1 MGFHSR
7 KAIASHPLKP
17 PMAEKRPRVIQRHG
31 DSIRDD
37 HSWLREKDDPAVA
50 AYLAA
55 ENAYADAGLAHTK
68 SFQKVLYGEMLG
80 RIKETDESVPYRE
93 GLYLYYSRTEEGKQ
107 YRIFCRK
114 RSLEA
119 PEEITIDVNALA
131 EDHSFMALGVYAVSD
146 DGSILAYS
154 TDSTGFR
161 EYTLCF
167 KDLRTGR
174 LLGDRIERVGSFA
187 WGSDPGTMFFTVD
200 DPAKRPYRLYR
211 HVLGGAEPDLI
222 FEESDDRFRV
232 YVERTRSKAYFLLT
246 SESHTTSE
254 VRFLPGESFT
264 ADWKVLA
271 PRRHEREYDVD
282 HRGDRFFIRVNDT
295 GRNFRLVS
303 VPVTDPS
310 EHNWDELIPHRPDV
324 MLEGCEVFAA
334 HYVVLE
340 RQAGL
345 PQIRVTHF
353 DSGRSHPIPFPESV
367 YDAGQATN
375 REWESDTYRY
385 YYESLTTPLSIYDH
399 DVTQRT
405 DTLLKRTPVLG
416 DYDPEDYVS
425 ERLEAAAA
433 DGTAVPVSLVYR
445 RGRTRDRQSPLL
457 LIAYGSYAIPYP
469 VSFSSNRLSL
479 LDRGFGIA
487 IAHVRGGGD
496 LGRPWHD
503 QGRMMAKMNT
513 FTDFITAAEHLVERG
528 YTSSRGLVIEGG
540 SAGGLLMGAVVNM
553 RPDLFRAVVM
563 QVPFLDVLNTM
574 SDPSLPLTVSEYEEW
589 GNPEVK
595 AQHDYIRGYDPYT
608 NLSRGS
614 YPALLVKSSFN
625 DSQVMYWEPAKYT
638 AKLRTLKTDRNPLL
652 LITNMD
658 AGHSG
663 ASGRYD
669 RLKEIALDYAFMLD
683 SVGIRE

>member
-1 MGFHSR
+1 M
-7 KAIASHPLKP
+7 
-17 PMAEKRPRVIQRHG
+17 
-31 DSIRDD
+31 
-37 HSWLREKDDPAVA
+37 
-50 AYLAA
+50 
-55 ENAYADAGLAHTK
+55 
-68 SFQKVLYGEMLG
+68 
-80 RIKETDESVPYRE
+80 
-93 GLYLYYSRTEEGKQ
+93 
-107 YRIFCRK
+107 
-114 RSLEA
+114 
-119 PEEITIDVNALA
+119 
-131 EDHSFMALGVYAVSD
+131 
-146 DGSILAYS
+146 
-154 TDSTGFR
+154 
-161 EYTLCF
+161 
-167 KDLRTGR
+167 
-174 LLGDRIERVGSFA
+174 
-187 WGSDPGTMFFTVD
+187 
-200 DPAKRPYRLYR
+200 
-211 HVLGGAEPDLI
+211 
-222 FEESDDRFRV
+222 
-232 YVERTRSKAYFLLT
+232 
-246 SESHTTSE
+246 
-254 VRFLPGESFT
+254 
-264 ADWKVLA
+264 
-271 PRRHEREYDVD
+271 
-282 HRGDRFFIRVNDT
+282 NDT

-595 AQHDYIRGYDPYT
+595 STTRLHPRVRSLYQPLAGILSSAAGQVIVQRQSSDVLGTSEIHRQAPDIEDRSKPTAPDHQHGRWTQRCLRSVRPAQGDRVGLRVHAGLGRHSRVTGLGGYAP
-608 NLSRGS
+608 N
-614 YPALLVKSSFN
+614 AL
-625 DSQVMYWEPAKYT
+625 
-638 AKLRTLKTDRNPLL
+638 NPV
-652 LITNMD
+652 
-658 AGHSG
+658 
-663 ASGRYD
+663 
-669 RLKEIALDYAFMLD
+669 IACPRM
-683 SVGIRE
+683 SVWTSWVPS